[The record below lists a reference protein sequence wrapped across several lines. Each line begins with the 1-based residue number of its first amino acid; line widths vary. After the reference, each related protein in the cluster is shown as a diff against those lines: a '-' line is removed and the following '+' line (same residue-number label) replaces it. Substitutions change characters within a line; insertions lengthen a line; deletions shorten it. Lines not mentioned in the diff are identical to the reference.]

1 MIQVMRR
8 ELILCF
14 STPVAAVLVVFLVLA
29 GVLTF
34 GVGASG
40 GPLFER
46 GQADL
51 RPFFFW
57 HPWLHLL
64 LVPALAMRMWAEER
78 RQGTMELLLTLPV
91 RVRSLVLGKFLAGW
105 LFVGLALLLTFPVWL
120 TVAYLG
126 EPDHGVIAAAY
137 LGSWVMAGGLLAVSA
152 AASAATRSQAVAFV
166 VAVLACFVLLLLG
179 TPPVQDVAEAAGG
192 RSPAGSG
199 WGARLAAASPL
210 THFDP
215 TVSRGVLDLR
225 DALYFLSLI
234 LAGLACTAVVVNR
247 ARRG

>member
-8 ELILCF
+8 ELRLCF
-14 STPVAAVLVVFLVLA
+14 TTPVAAVLVVFLVLA

-34 GVGASG
+34 GVGAAG

-78 RQGTMELLLTLPV
+78 REGTLELLLTLPL
-91 RVRSLVLGKFLAGW
+91 RVRSLVVGKFLAAW
-105 LFVGLALLLTFPVWL
+105 LFVGFALTLTFPVWV
-120 TVAYLG
+120 TIGYLG
-126 EPDHGVIAAAY
+126 QPDHGVIAAAY

-166 VAVLACFVLLLLG
+166 VGVLLCFLLLLLG
-179 TPPVQDVAEAAGG
+179 TPPVRDVAEAAAGGAAAGRGWGG
-192 RSPAGSG
+192 R
-199 WGARLAAASPL
+199 LATASPL

-234 LAGLACTAVVVNR
+234 LAGLGCTAVLVVR
-247 ARRG
+247 ARRT